1 MSKIKARNTALAS
14 HLAGS
19 RGAGRH
25 VSDERKY
32 AKSRR
37 EHLDDSDTALPDEL
51 GDALASLVAERS
63 GLGLGNSRL
72 SDLVILGSAADVK
85 DQLDALVVAGRL
97 RAFDIFACRVCG
109 ASVEAPRS
117 GKLHTCCNK
126 IPLSKTGE
134 SFSD

>member
-32 AKSRR
+32 AKGRR
-37 EHLDDSDTALPDEL
+37 GHLDDSGAAPPDEL
-51 GDALASLVAERS
+51 GDAIAALVAERS
-63 GLGLGNSRL
+63 ELGLGNSHL

-85 DQLDALVVAGRL
+85 GQLDALVAVGRL
-97 RAFDIFACRVCG
+97 RAFNIFACKVCG

-117 GKLHTCCNK
+117 GKVHTCCNK
-126 IPLSKTGE
+126 IPLSKTEE